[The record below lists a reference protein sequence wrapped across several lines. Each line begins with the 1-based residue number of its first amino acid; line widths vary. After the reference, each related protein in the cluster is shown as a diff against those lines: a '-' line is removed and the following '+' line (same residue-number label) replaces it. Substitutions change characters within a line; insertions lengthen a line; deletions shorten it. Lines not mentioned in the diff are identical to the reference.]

1 MSSLHTCK
9 SSNWIRFLRQYGPI
23 PRNDNMYDEAIQRVL
38 KRHKEIPAIRIE
50 PSHLKELV
58 ENFRSSDPYS
68 VILTGTA
75 GDGKTFYCREIWQ
88 ALLGSLDHWD
98 SSKKVQYASVGEKTL
113 VVIKD
118 LSELTEEKN
127 DYIKKLADAI
137 TGNNEEEVYLIAAND
152 GQLVEALNSVN
163 NNGIDITPIRKEI
176 ENLLVLDKRET
187 KKFKLFLYNL
197 SRLNAAHIFPK
208 ILKVILEHSGWNEC
222 EQCPFQESTENTL
235 RCPII
240 ENKKRLEEELF
251 QSRLVDLLELCELN
265 GLHVP
270 IRQLLILVANA
281 ILGHPDAKDKLMT
294 CEEVPK
300 ILKENKA
307 SLASVYSNVL
317 GENLS
322 TRRRESTTIFEVLG
336 RFGIGNETSNRID
349 NMLIFGEDD
358 PELSNDYEVL
368 INTDTYY
375 GANANYRRLQ
385 KAYLEGA
392 TQEEQEQF
400 LDLLKIQRQRLF
412 FTIPEE
418 QQKEMHLWELTVFHY
433 AGEFL
438 NNIYRTLK
446 EKKSERIS
454 TVLVSKIVRGLNRIF
469 TGLLVNNK
477 DELILATSGSFSQAK
492 ICRVFEEFI
501 SVQKKRGEYITLEAD
516 PDNDKPTLVVSLSAN
531 PNMQKAKML
540 LNLTRYEYLCRVA
553 EGALPNSFS
562 QECYEDILA
571 FKTCLLR
578 QLFARRQEERED
590 GESESYMILRLIT
603 ELDTNGMFYNPYSL
617 EVNI

>member
-1 MSSLHTCK
+1 MSHSYACRG
-9 SSNWIRFLRQYGPI
+9 SNWIRFLRQYGPI

-38 KRHKEIPAIRIE
+38 KRHKEIPAIRFE

-58 ENFRSSDPYS
+58 TNFKSADPYS

-88 ALLGSLDHWD
+88 ALLGSLDQWD
-98 SSKKVQYASVGEKTL
+98 SSKKVQYTSLGEKTL

-118 LSELTEEKN
+118 LSELTDEKN
-127 DYIKKLADAI
+127 DYLKKMVDVI
-137 TGNNEEEVYLIAAND
+137 TGNNKEEVYLIAAND
-152 GQLVEALNSVN
+152 GQLMEALASVN
-163 NNGIDITPIRKEI
+163 NDIDITPIRKEI

-187 KKFKLFLYNL
+187 QKLKLFLYNL
-197 SRLNAAHIFPK
+197 SRLDAASIFPK
-208 ILKVILEHSGWNEC
+208 VLKAILEHPGWNEC
-222 EQCPFQESTENTL
+222 DQCPFQENTESNL

-240 ENKKRLEEELF
+240 ENKKRLEDKLF
-251 QSRLVDLLELCELN
+251 QNRLIDLLELSELN
-265 GLHVP
+265 GQHVP
-270 IRQLLILVANA
+270 IRQLLILLANT

-294 CEEVPK
+294 CEEVPR

-322 TRRRESTTIFEVLG
+322 LRRRESTTIFEVLG
-336 RFGIGNETSNRID
+336 RFGIGNESSNRID

-358 PELSNDYEVL
+358 PELSNDYKILVGV
-368 INTDTYY
+368 DSYY
-375 GANANYRRLQ
+375 GANANYRNLQ

-392 TQEEQEQF
+392 TPQEQEQF

-412 FTIPEE
+412 FTIPED
-418 QQKEMHLWELTVFHY
+418 QQKEMHLWELTIFHY

-438 NNIYRTLK
+438 DNIYRALK
-446 EKKSERIS
+446 EKKIERIS
-454 TVLVSKIVRGLNRIF
+454 NIVVAKIVRGMNRIF

-501 SVQKKRGEYITLEAD
+501 SVQKKRGEYITLELD

-531 PNMQKAKML
+531 ANMQKAKML

-562 QECYEDILA
+562 SECYEDILA
-571 FKTCLLR
+571 FKTRLLR
-578 QLFARRQEERED
+578 QLFARRQEEREE
-590 GESESYMILRLIT
+590 GESGNYMILRLIT
-603 ELDTNGMFYNPYSL
+603 ELDSSGMFHNPYSL

>member
-1 MSSLHTCK
+1 MNSSHSCK
-9 SSNWIRFLRQYGPI
+9 ASNWVRFLRQYGPI

-38 KRHKEIPAIRIE
+38 KRHKEIPAIRFE
-50 PSHLKELV
+50 PAHLKELV
-58 ENFRSSDPYS
+58 DNFKSVEPYS

-88 ALLGSLDHWD
+88 ALLGSLDQWD
-98 SSKKVQYASVGEKTL
+98 SSKKVQYTSLGEKTL

-118 LSELTEEKN
+118 LSELTDEKN
-127 DYIKKLADAI
+127 ECLKKLVDAI
-137 TGNNEEEVYLIAAND
+137 TGNNKEEVYLIAAND
-152 GQLVEALNSVN
+152 GQLMEALASVN
-163 NNGIDITPIRKEI
+163 HDIDITPIRKEI

-187 KKFKLFLYNL
+187 QKFKLFLYNL

-208 ILKVILEHSGWNEC
+208 VLEAILEHPGWNEC
-222 EQCPFQESTENTL
+222 SQCPFQESSEGSL

-240 ENKKRLEEELF
+240 ENKKRLEDKLF
-251 QSRLVDLLELCELN
+251 QNRLIDLLELCELN

-270 IRQLLILVANA
+270 IRQLLILLANA

-307 SLASVYSNVL
+307 SLASVYSNIL

-322 TRRRESTTIFEVLG
+322 ARRRESTTIFEVLG
-336 RFGIGNETSNRID
+336 RFGIGNESSNRID

-358 PELSNDYEVL
+358 PELSNDYKALVG
-368 INTDTYY
+368 IDPYY
-375 GANANYRRLQ
+375 GANASYRNLQ

-392 TQEEQEQF
+392 TPEEQQQF

-418 QQKEMHLWELTVFHY
+418 QQKEMHLWQLTVFHY

-438 NNIYRTLK
+438 NNIYQALK
-446 EKKSERIS
+446 EKKTERIS
-454 TVLVSKIVRGLNRIF
+454 NIVVAKIVRGMNRIF

-501 SVQKKRGEYITLEAD
+501 SVQKKRGEYITLELD
-516 PDNDKPTLVVSLSAN
+516 SDNNKPTLVVSLSAN
-531 PNMQKAKML
+531 TNMQKAKML

-562 QECYEDILA
+562 RECYEDILA
-571 FKTCLLR
+571 FKTRLLR
-578 QLFARRQEERED
+578 QLFARRQEEREE
-590 GESESYMILRLIT
+590 GESENYMVLRLIT
-603 ELDTNGMFYNPYSL
+603 ELDSNGMLHNPYSL